1 MRALLTLCAIA
12 AAALASQAG
21 AAEAEAGGADAA
33 EEQAAPANAQEQA
46 APAAKGEAP
55 RDGSSFEQSLRE
67 FQAADRPIPCP
78 NGWVV
83 EPNPS
88 ADNSLSYM
96 TEDGTLAV
104 SVTSI
109 KAKAGSGIPT
119 EPESYARVAAEQMSC
134 SIPVRSNL
142 IDGGWT
148 FHCSDY
154 KVDGLVYGSKDEL
167 VLLGISGRSAD
178 TESKL
183 TDFVRFLQYQA
194 EGD

>member
-1 MRALLTLCAIA
+1 MRVLQTLCAIA
-12 AAALASQAG
+12 CAAIAAQAAAADG
-21 AAEAEAGGADAA
+21 DAA
-33 EEQAAPANAQEQA
+33 RPEGAEQAAPAKA
-46 APAAKGEAP
+46 AAVKAPDAKA
-55 RDGSSFEQSLRE
+55 DSSFEQSLRE

-109 KAKAGSGIPT
+109 KAKDGTGIPT

-148 FHCSDY
+148 FHCNDY

-178 TESKL
+178 TESRL
-183 TDFVRFLQYQA
+183 TDFVRFLQFQA
-194 EGD
+194 AGD

>member
-1 MRALLTLCAIA
+1 MSVTAIA
-12 AAALASQAG
+12 AEETSAPSATDKSVEKNSS
-21 AAEAEAGGADAA
+21 EAVKMPDT
-33 EEQAAPANAQEQA
+33 AN
-46 APAAKGEAP
+46 
-55 RDGSSFEQSLRE
+55 DGSFEKSLRE

-83 EPNPS
+83 EANPS

-109 KAKAGSGIPT
+109 KSRSDAGTPA
-119 EPESYARVAAEQMSC
+119 EPESYSRVAAEQMGC

-148 FHCSDY
+148 FHCADF

-167 VLLGISGRSAD
+167 VLLGISGRDAN
-178 TESKL
+178 TEAKL
-183 TDFVRFLQYQA
+183 NEFVRFLQYQA
-194 EGD
+194 AGD

>member
-12 AAALASQAG
+12 CAALAAQAG
-21 AAEAEAGGADAA
+21 AAESDGHDAT
-33 EEQAAPANAQEQA
+33 AQEQA
-46 APAAKGEAP
+46 APAPVPAPKAPEAKA
-55 RDGSSFEQSLRE
+55 DSAFEQSLRE

-109 KAKAGSGIPT
+109 RAKEGSGIPT

-148 FHCSDY
+148 FHCDDF
-154 KVDGLVYGSKDEL
+154 KVDGLVYGSKEEL

-178 TESKL
+178 TEAKL
-183 TDFVRFLQYQA
+183 TEFVRFLQYQA
-194 EGD
+194 AGD